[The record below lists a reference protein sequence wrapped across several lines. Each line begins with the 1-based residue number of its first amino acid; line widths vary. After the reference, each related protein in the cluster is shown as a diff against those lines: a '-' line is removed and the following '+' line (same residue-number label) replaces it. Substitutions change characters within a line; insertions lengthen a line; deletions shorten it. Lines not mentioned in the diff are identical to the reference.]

1 MQNNPADKE
10 IRNITDAI
18 SEMNKAKERLKL
30 PAIGIIVSAG
40 IQLAVFL
47 IVFLFLSIQR
57 PVNSTDARVKEFFE
71 NIMPVFVIILF
82 SLYGFSV
89 SGALQMMQVKNYH
102 SAMASAIIH
111 ILTLICG
118 FPLVGV
124 PVGIWALVVL
134 QKTEIKSAFARNA
147 AT

>member
-10 IRNITDAI
+10 IRNLTDAL
-18 SEMNKAKERLKL
+18 SEMNEAKERLKL

-40 IQLAVFL
+40 TQLASFL
-47 IVFLFLSIQR
+47 ILFLYISIQR
-57 PVNSTDARVKEFFE
+57 PVNSTDARVQEFFK
-71 NIMPVFVIILF
+71 NLMPVFVIILF

-89 SGALQMMQVKNYH
+89 YGALQMMQVKNYR

-111 ILTLICG
+111 ISTLICG

-134 QKTEIKSAFARNA
+134 QKSEIKSAFARNA